1 MHGDE
6 VAYYRAV
13 EDHFARLRGTVFLF
27 SPKDF
32 ALLRRWWTEG
42 VPLAAVIAGIGEAT
56 ARKAERDEDP
66 VSSLA
71 YCRFA
76 IARHAKRL
84 LAAGAGGASESAAV
98 DVPARLGAY
107 VAAVREAAERWHAD
121 PEVAAALGALAE
133 AVLTLPTDAPVAALE
148 ATAASLEASALDAVG
163 RALPTAARLAVEAA
177 VTGCEDA
184 AGGSGQLTMTARLA
198 IRVRA
203 VRDALS
209 LPRLGLVGDAGQD

>member
-13 EDHFARLRGTVFLF
+13 EDHFARLRGTLFLF

-32 ALLRRWWTEG
+32 ALLRGWWKEA

-56 ARKAERDEDP
+56 TKKAERDGDP

-71 YCRFA
+71 YSRYA
-76 IARHAKRL
+76 VARHAKRL
-84 LAAGAGGASESAAV
+84 LAAATGGTTGSASV

-107 VAAVREAAERWHAD
+107 VAAVREAAGRWHAD
-121 PEVAAALGALAE
+121 PEVAAALGALAD
-133 AVLTLPTDAPVAALE
+133 AVLTLPTDAPVAALD
-148 ATAASLEASALDAVG
+148 ATAASLEASALDAV
-163 RALPTAARLAVEAA
+163 ALAMPAAARLALEGAMKE
-177 VTGCEDA
+177 CEDA
-184 AGGSGQLTMTARLA
+184 AGGSEQLTATARLA

-209 LPRLGLVGDAGQD
+209 LPRLELVGDAGQD

>member
-13 EDHFARLRGTVFLF
+13 EDHFARLRGTLFLF

-32 ALLRRWWTEG
+32 ALLRGWWKEA

-56 ARKAERDEDP
+56 TKKAERDGDP

-76 IARHAKRL
+76 VARHAKRL
-84 LAAGAGGASESAAV
+84 LAAATGATTGSASV

-107 VAAVREAAERWHAD
+107 VAAVREAAGRWHAD
-121 PEVAAALGALAE
+121 PEVAAALGALAD
-133 AVLTLPTDAPVAALE
+133 AVLTLPTDAPVAALD
-148 ATAASLEASALDAVG
+148 ATAASLEASALDAV
-163 RALPTAARLAVEAA
+163 ALAMPAAARLALEGAMKE
-177 VTGCEDA
+177 CEDA
-184 AGGSGQLTMTARLA
+184 AGGSEQLTATARLA

-209 LPRLGLVGDAGQD
+209 LPRLELVGYAGQD